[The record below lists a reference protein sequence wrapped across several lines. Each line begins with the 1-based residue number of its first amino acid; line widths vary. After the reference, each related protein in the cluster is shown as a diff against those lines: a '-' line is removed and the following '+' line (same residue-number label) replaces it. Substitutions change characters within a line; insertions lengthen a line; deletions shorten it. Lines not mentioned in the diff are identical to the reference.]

1 MSTKLLPPDT
11 ARAALL
17 NYIAEIEKI
26 GGAFLMTRAVDALR
40 ELVIDAPLLLPRPK
54 PSAEYQARLNRLT
67 AADLEE
73 TAERLFHTRPANPE
87 EIEP

>member
-26 GGAFLMTRAVDALR
+26 GGASRSRAPSTRCD
-40 ELVIDAPLLLPRPK
+40 LVIDAPFILSRPK
-54 PSAEYQARLNRLT
+54 PAAEYQARLNRLT

-87 EIEP
+87 EIQP

>member
-26 GGAFLMTRAVDALR
+26 GGA
-40 ELVIDAPLLLPRPK
+40 
-54 PSAEYQARLNRLT
+54 S
-67 AADLEE
+67 
-73 TAERLFHTRPANPE
+73 
-87 EIEP
+87 